1 MNQPTDQLTDLP
13 PLTPVEP
20 AAELP
25 SRPGLRII
33 RAEQAEQWISGYA
46 FLQAARDEA
55 QAIRA
60 DSAAWLEQARAEGF
74 ETARQQ
80 GAEQIS
86 AMLAQTSVQ
95 VDGWLAGIESSL
107 ADLALT
113 IAREVLDEMN
123 DAERVVRCTR
133 KALNAFRQDQA
144 LTLYVPRQ
152 EVEAVRKLI
161 RTEQDSLP
169 TLAVE
174 SDDQLAAGQARLS
187 SPVGSVELGLE
198 AQLSNLR
205 RSLLPFTE
213 QAQS

>member
-95 VDGWLAGIESSL
+95 VDGWLAGLESSL

>member
-1 MNQPTDQLTDLP
+1 MNQPTDQLTDVP
-13 PLTPVEP
+13 SLTPVKP
-20 AAELP
+20 PAELP

-95 VDGWLAGIESSL
+95 VDGWLAGLESSL